1 MAWARSPTLAARNAR
16 RSFIAQGG
24 GVLMSTPSS
33 FDQASEPGGSLAST
47 ATIAGCGG
55 YIRGKRKHALYG
67 GRVAEAWSGSWR
79 HLYLL
84 ESIYILG
91 APCSRTSGMLSF
103 PSNIAPAS
111 GNCGGAG

>member
-1 MAWARSPTLAARNAR
+1 MTWARSPTLAARNAR

-67 GRVAEAWSGSWR
+67 GRVAEAWPGSLS
-79 HLYLL
+79 HLSLL
-84 ESIYILG
+84 QSIYIL
-91 APCSRTSGMLSF
+91 CSPFSR
-103 PSNIAPAS
+103 PSV
-111 GNCGGAG
+111 